1 MECQY
6 VLTDWLMVVI
16 TFIYVVATIFICVFN
31 GKSAKA
37 AQSQTEEMRRQFYAT
52 NRPLLSVEIV
62 YLRKAFYALRFTNNG
77 NQTAFNTF
85 FDINQDFIDNLSES
99 KFKELLEKDK
109 GKIRNIGVGQHY
121 DLFFGTSEYLKQ
133 EKKIPIIGRMHYSGV
148 NDSLYAEDF
157 SIEPEKYASFITV
170 DTDIDDLIKE
180 LKNQTNAIK
189 QISKTIEN
197 NVYTEEK

>member
-6 VLTDWLMVVI
+6 ALTDWLMVII
-16 TFIYVVATIFICVFN
+16 TFIYVIATIFICVFN
-31 GKSAKA
+31 AKA
-37 AQSQTEEMRRQFYAT
+37 ASAAKSQAEEMSRQFYAI
-52 NRPLLSVEIV
+52 NRPLLSVELV
-62 YLRKAFYALRFTNNG
+62 HLRKAFYALRFTNNG

-121 DLFFGTSEYLKQ
+121 DLFFGTNEYLKQ

-148 NDSLYAEDF
+148 NNSIYAEDF
-157 SIEPEKYASFITV
+157 SIEPEKYASFLTV

-180 LKNQTNAIK
+180 LKNQTTALKRIVNAI
-189 QISKTIEN
+189 
-197 NVYTEEK
+197 EKDK